1 MSEEKTHEDIIL
13 CNLQAGYNF
22 MFACP
27 KCKDIIPFAL
37 ERTTYSGFGTNDF
50 GNNILYDLCS
60 THPNHNK
67 ADEIIT
73 KIWFIGRL
81 YAAAIERRKTKS
93 SINDNFY
100 IDEVAPAIINSDI
113 DSHLQSLSNK
123 KLNEQTIPEIL
134 VVHKYLQNLFKSLTG
149 LEKRSLSSK
158 YLHFHKPNL
167 FFIYDSRANSALRKV
182 KLEGPTRYKDLLD
195 AYDVDAQYARF
206 FIKAYDYKNQVEK
219 KLSIKLSLRE
229 FDKVLIYRTNMK
241 LSESIETKTR
251 NNIQKPKNKTNKTLN
266 QAIETSRRDIAQIKK
281 KLAEKYIKNNNA
293 KKIFLYK
300 ATQFKQWAN
309 YIAALVLS
317 ENHKTF
323 HRSQIVNT
331 LKTELIPE
339 YFNKPGFRETGLL
352 IHDMEISS
360 NHHGGIPCLKRVKT
374 GVYKFVDWT
383 QE

>member
-1 MSEEKTHEDIIL
+1 MLDDII
-13 CNLQAGYNF
+13 
-22 MFACP
+22 
-27 KCKDIIPFAL
+27 KRDILNAL
-37 ERTTYSGFGTNDF
+37 KAKEWDF

-167 FFIYDSRANSALRKV
+167 FFIYDSRADIALREFKLKV
-182 KLEGPTRYKDLLD
+182 DTRYKDLLNSD
-195 AYDVDAQYARF
+195 NVDTQYARF
-206 FIKAYDYKNQVEK
+206 FIKAYDLKGQIEK
-219 KLSIKLSLRE
+219 RTSKKLSLRE
-229 FDKVLIYRTNMK
+229 FDKILIYRTNRK
-241 LSESIETKTR
+241 LSNSIES
-251 NNIQKPKNKTNKTLN
+251 NASYNVQKPKNKTNIALN
-266 QAIETSRRDIAQIKK
+266 QNIETSRSEIALIKK

-293 KKIFLYK
+293 KTIFLYK

-323 HRSQIVNT
+323 HRSQIINI
-331 LKTELIPE
+331 LRTELIPE
-339 YFNKPGFRETGLL
+339 YFNKPGFIETGLL
-352 IHDMEISS
+352 THDMEISS